1 MKTTI
6 NIEIECTP
14 AEARSFLGL
23 PDVEPI
29 QAAVMERL
37 QERMLSEIDRFS
49 PESLLNQWV
58 SAFPQN
64 AERMQEMFAKTVH
77 GGIGTG
83 QALTPDPVRAAPARL
98 TRRTVRLCPLCLNR
112 TIRLATPSRTKPRQ
126 LKAPGFGPRLH
137 TSHAGAEPFRASFI
151 VRCSI
156 NCAVQHRALRIG
168 VAAHLGR
175 FLPNLG
181 RSPERPLLAVKR

>member
-1 MKTTI
+1 MADPPGVAAEPRCPSLFRAERRTVEGLKSGTNMKTTI

-49 PESLLNQWV
+49 PESLMTQWL

-64 AERMQEMFAKTVH
+64 AERMQEMFAKMFMT
-77 GGIGTG
+77 
-83 QALTPDPVRAAPARL
+83 
-98 TRRTVRLCPLCLNR
+98 
-112 TIRLATPSRTKPRQ
+112 
-126 LKAPGFGPRLH
+126 GFG
-137 TSHAGAEPFRASFI
+137 
-151 VRCSI
+151 
-156 NCAVQHRALRIG
+156 Q
-168 VAAHLGR
+168 GR
-175 FLPNLG
+175 H
-181 RSPERPLLAVKR
+181 

>member
-1 MKTTI
+1 MVAPASLPNPDIRRIQSGTPHRWGAKSGMVMKTTI

-49 PESLLNQWV
+49 PESLMTQWL

-64 AERMQEMFAKTVH
+64 AERMQEMFAKMFM
-77 GGIGTG
+77 
-83 QALTPDPVRAAPARL
+83 
-98 TRRTVRLCPLCLNR
+98 
-112 TIRLATPSRTKPRQ
+112 S
-126 LKAPGFGPRLH
+126 GFG
-137 TSHAGAEPFRASFI
+137 
-151 VRCSI
+151 
-156 NCAVQHRALRIG
+156 Q
-168 VAAHLGR
+168 GR
-175 FLPNLG
+175 H
-181 RSPERPLLAVKR
+181 